1 MLAIIN
7 KVYQSLLAGEPV
19 FLATQISKSGS
30 APRESGS
37 KMIIYTDGSI
47 FGSIGGGSMEQ
58 EVILTARS
66 LFTLKKSMLK
76 SYDSESISVG
86 TPAPDM
92 SCGGHIKVL
101 IEYIPI
107 DDNSIELYRY
117 IHEALENG
125 ISIELLGC
133 IINQEETDI
142 IGVQRSVQREDS
154 WFGALLPS
162 IELQQFLEQKRI
174 NKNTAALI
182 DFEDRPYV
190 IDSLVPPNTLFI
202 IGAGHVAKEVAAL
215 AHEASFRTIVVDDR
229 ASLAVKERFPRA
241 DKISVCPDFTDTFS
255 GYRIDKN
262 SYIILVTRSHSTDK
276 QVLAQALATKAGYIG
291 MIGSRKKKQQI
302 YKALESEGFNSAQL
316 DQVHCPIGLSIGAET
331 PFEIGVSIIAELIQH
346 RAQESAIRL

>member
-101 IEYIPI
+101 IEYVPI

-125 ISIELLGC
+125 KSIEL
-133 IINQEETDI
+133 
-142 IGVQRSVQREDS
+142 RES
-154 WFGALLPS
+154 PCFG
-162 IELQQFLEQKRI
+162 R
-174 NKNTAALI
+174 KN
-182 DFEDRPYV
+182 
-190 IDSLVPPNTLFI
+190 
-202 IGAGHVAKEVAAL
+202 
-215 AHEASFRTIVVDDR
+215 AS
-229 ASLAVKERFPRA
+229 ASLEKRWNTGSLKLMMMPPSRVW
-241 DKISVCPDFTDTFS
+241 
-255 GYRIDKN
+255 
-262 SYIILVTRSHSTDK
+262 
-276 QVLAQALATKAGYIG
+276 KAKG
-291 MIGSRKKKQQI
+291 
-302 YKALESEGFNSAQL
+302 
-316 DQVHCPIGLSIGAET
+316 
-331 PFEIGVSIIAELIQH
+331 
-346 RAQESAIRL
+346 